1 MRRRL
6 PQGADARGL
15 GIPVHERLAADWGV
29 RAYASLASPT
39 TILGHFRSEAH
50 RALALA
56 HRVAEEDG
64 VRPVRIPRFP
74 GIEET
79 SRHWSLYMTL
89 DHLVM
94 VNTAITALIHA
105 ICSDRHHGIEI
116 RLEDVEPH
124 RDAGPDRLPALESL
138 VERYAHQI
146 DCLGVLH
153 SRSRH
158 AHPWFGPLTARQWH
172 ALAAVHNRMH
182 RMQIERIVR
191 RLG

>member
-1 MRRRL
+1 MRRRRSQSAER
-6 PQGADARGL
+6 PGAH
-15 GIPVHERLAADWGV
+15 IPVHERLAADWGV
-29 RAYASLASPT
+29 RVYASLASPT
-39 TILGHFRSEAH
+39 TILDHFRAEAH
-50 RALALA
+50 RALDLA
-56 HRVAEEDG
+56 RGLPEAEG
-64 VRPVRIPRFP
+64 VRPVRIRRFP
-74 GIEET
+74 GIEDS
-79 SRHWSLYMTL
+79 SRHWSVYMTL

-124 RDAGPDRLPALESL
+124 HNAGPDRVAALESL

-146 DCLGVLH
+146 DCLGVLR